1 MIEIAVLKLKP
12 VAGVKNDEWD
22 EDGELELSKKLE
34 VVETFKRVLVNP
46 ESITKNVAV
55 LNQKPDA
62 ILINFNN
69 LGYA

>member
-22 EDGELELSKKLE
+22 EDGELELSNKFE
-34 VVETFKRVLVNP
+34 IVQTFKRVLIHS

-62 ILINFNN
+62 ILINYNN